1 MTLDQIQEIIDS
13 RGLDNILE
21 EHYMTLPFALS
32 VLDDLGYI
40 DLEKYL
46 EAEEWFQKRM

>member
-1 MTLDQIQEIIDS
+1 MTEEEIFEILEQ

-32 VLDDLGYI
+32 ILDELGYL
-40 DLEKYL
+40 DLERYK
-46 EAEEWFQKRM
+46 EEEE